1 MTDNPWLPIDT
12 MPLSTIGTEVDLK
25 NGDYEW
31 TITVTSIDA
40 SKSTVTE
47 SQLGA
52 GGHETVGG
60 WDGIYIGS
68 LHGMTECVDINFE
81 WRPHV

>member
-31 TITVTSIDA
+31 TITVTRI
-40 SKSTVTE
+40 E
-47 SQLGA
+47 RLLIIWPI
-52 GGHETVGG
+52 H
-60 WDGIYIGS
+60 IYCWAAP
-68 LHGMTECVDINFE
+68 HINRLRAVSSF
-81 WRPHV
+81 RRRD